1 MRDELINKK
10 PNNLECGIVN
20 LDSSRGNGSHHCS
33 WWKNKNKKYYFD
45 SFGIKPPKEM
55 IKYLGKNIL
64 YSTYQIQQFNDS
76 NCGEWCLFVL
86 NALNKKEDF
95 IDIILKIVNNH
106 DLYK

>member
-1 MRDELINKK
+1 
-10 PNNLECGIVN
+10 
-20 LDSSRGNGSHHCS
+20 
-33 WWKNKNKKYYFD
+33 
-45 SFGIKPPKEM
+45 M

-95 IDIILKIVNNH
+95 IDIILNIVNNH